1 MQEPDK
7 ATIAWQKILEAD
19 AAHDEAFSELEKLHT
34 AAGRWEP
41 LIELYLG
48 RLDTREETAAK
59 TDLLRRIARVFE
71 EKLDDKNQAL
81 DALINALGE
90 DFHDRE
96 TSKYL
101 ERMAQA
107 TGRWGE
113 VIQTAN
119 NWLAEQT
126 EPHQKIRLCLH
137 LAKWYGDD
145 LGHPEYAQP
154 YYAQIVALDP
164 NNVGAL
170 RQMGQ
175 LYRKNGNWQ
184 QLGATL
190 TRALDVAVSD
200 VDRKEILTEL
210 GELLDSQMSQ
220 TDQAVTYFQRALEVD
235 PQFIPAIENLE
246 RIYAA
251 RGENKQL
258 VDILTRK
265 VAALEEP
272 AEIANTKLRI
282 GALNEQMQDTQ
293 RAAQTYREVI
303 EIEPTNLQG
312 STRPRARLRGARAVA
327 RAREGAR
334 EPARRRHDRA

>member
-1 MQEPDK
+1 R
-7 ATIAWQKILEAD
+7 
-19 AAHDEAFSELEKLHT
+19 ELEKLHT
-34 AAGRWEP
+34 TAGRWEP
-41 LIELYLG
+41 VIELYLG

-90 DFHDRE
+90 DFHDRD

-119 NWLAEQT
+119 NWLQAQT
-126 EPHQKIRLCLH
+126 ESHQKIRLCLH

-220 TDQAVTYFQRALEVD
+220 QDQAITHFNRALEVD
-235 PQFIPAIENLE
+235 GLFIPAIENLE
-246 RIYAA
+246 RIYAS
-251 RGENKQL
+251 RGEKKQL

-265 VAALEEP
+265 VRALDDP
-272 AEIANTKLRI
+272 AEIAATKLRI
-282 GALNEQMQDTQ
+282 GGLNEEMNDPQ
-293 RAAQTYREVI
+293 RAAQTFREVI
-303 EIEPTNLQG
+303 EIEPQNLQG
-312 STRPRARLRGARAVA
+312 LRGLARVYEILNQWPELVRVLEAQL
-327 RAREGAR
+327 
-334 EPARRRHDRA
+334 